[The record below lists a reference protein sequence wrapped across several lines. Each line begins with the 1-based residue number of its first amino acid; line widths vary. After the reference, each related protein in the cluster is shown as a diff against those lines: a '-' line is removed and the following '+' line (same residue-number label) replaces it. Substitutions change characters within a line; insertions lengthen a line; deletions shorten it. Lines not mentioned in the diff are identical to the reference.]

1 MNHAP
6 RWVVLM
12 KKTEVVNLTLL
23 SLYFHL
29 KYTEFRIHEPTRN
42 SAELNSKKF
51 RGITRNKTNS
61 VFRGIPKWH
70 FRKHP
75 TSHFST
81 VHP

>member
-6 RWVVLM
+6 RWVLLM
-12 KKTEVVNLTLL
+12 KKTEVVTLALL

-29 KYTEFRIHEPTRN
+29 KVYGIPYTRTYTEFRGIPRN

-61 VFRGIPKWH
+61 V
-70 FRKHP
+70 
-75 TSHFST
+75 
-81 VHP
+81 